1 MFGSYQKV
9 VRMYSCLKRS
19 RIEIMAEDVC
29 LYIALHVK
37 HVTGSSL
44 LDKTRKASE
53 TSFSI
58 L

>member
-1 MFGSYQKV
+1 
-9 VRMYSCLKRS
+9 
-19 RIEIMAEDVC
+19 MAEDVC